1 MSSKSGDKSRFEDL
15 FSAARDKKAITND
28 EVPNKPTRLS
38 KSKDP
43 NYVRTTLYLP
53 KKLHQ
58 QLKTAAIRDERDMSG
73 IVEELIACWL
83 NANDLDV

>member
-15 FSAARDKKAITND
+15 FSAARDKQDITSND
-28 EVPNKPTRLS
+28 VPINPTRLS

-43 NYVRTTLYLP
+43 NYVRTTLYFP

-73 IVEELIACWL
+73 IVEELIANWL
-83 NANDLDV
+83 NSKHLDV